1 MTSFLSVYKELMCSV
16 KPCVM
21 DLADSCLGCGL
32 ISQDSYEKILKKENW
47 IDSDKARCLLDN
59 VRQTL
64 SVTPQALN
72 TFVSVLLEAEDC
84 KCVAEK
90 IRKLL

>member
-1 MTSFLSVYKELMCSV
+1 MYEDLMHSV

-21 DLADSCLGCGL
+21 DLAVSCLSRGL
-32 ISQDSYEKILKKENW
+32 ISQDSYEKILKRKDW
-47 IDSDKARCLLDN
+47 VDSDQAGCLLDN

-72 TFVSVLLEAEDC
+72 TFVSILLEVEDC

-90 IRKLL
+90 LQKLL